1 MAERKVVI
9 MYKDVWKKF
18 GAKILIVAC
27 SILLLGGVAIAAP
40 RLRAASEKINLV
52 DPSISKNDVKET
64 IPDLS
69 DITYTE
75 GDTEGRFPRKFKKDG
90 KTYTYKVDYTVSL
103 LTDSSAVK
111 NWVNA
116 TPDGQGVTIRITPI
130 DGNKA
135 GLTTEYEMI
144 YPIYRKEI
152 SDDDITFEPKNEAYR
167 EGGEYKQSDF
177 TTSQIELVRSGHYIM
192 LQESDKNSVIG
203 ADKFNVYVK
212 GQSLSG
218 LGYTVLGE
226 TSNAPGGELVFA
238 DYGVNTPVYFKMD
251 NYEDASGNQ
260 HFRRTVGFIRHLKT
274 HTIKIKEY
282 SGDSG
287 TIITNWTN
295 STVTQNPTVEVDGV
309 EANKYTVSYPTVQ
322 GDKKKIQIVAN
333 ENGCFGKV
341 ESAEYT
347 QSLPSYDFRLVKKN
361 ADGSVQTTADFNI
374 LYETNNSYLIN
385 DSKSEY
391 TVQGRAKGSSGDY
404 VDVSWDD
411 VVLGSGAIYDGTTK
425 LDGATAGWVQQDI
438 TAEIGGQTVSGTIRY
453 KVVRKLDGNDDITN
467 PGVNTGLVMDD
478 PIGRNGETAPFIYN
492 TNKSYN
498 LLPQIYFQSEEGKY
512 LLKEGDDYTVTYQ
525 LCKLGQ
531 ETYQDT
537 NECKDAGTVIM
548 IVTGKGAYTGTI
560 TGAYDGGDKL
570 GKLAYKIEPQPIGS
584 SEYAIRLSEDKKD
597 GNIFSYPMGTT
608 TDKIIQDSRRITKD
622 GKNPWNFPAALK
634 KYIDYDVRFYQY
646 PKDGGEPKFIAEGT
660 PLLAGFQY
668 QVEYEFKGNYT
679 TPKDEKLTCDFK
691 IIKYEWSDL
700 IIEVDK
706 SCEDG
711 VCVSGSAIKGH
722 VYNGGE
728 HRPKVTVRRKDGT
741 ELDPSMYGVRDY
753 ANNINASENAIVK
766 IWLVGHDDVYEQPF
780 TILARTLTQG
790 DIQFSTKDNFV
801 LSDNGWTHSYDGRGV
816 IPTITELIIKN
827 PGDTGAS
834 GIPMKVGTDFKVVDG
849 LYTGKN
855 GSTPWDPEQA
865 SVSNPYYYRIE
876 LINKDYQTGGSSQL
890 VVGPFNFSPRA
901 LANATVTQN
910 ETRID
915 YPHGGVNDTNIQTLV
930 NTYLQKATNLVVTD
944 FDKPDTLVF
953 GTDYVL
959 TVNATSPKNQIG
971 VNGTIEFTLSG
982 KGCYTGESAKLTV
995 DVGDSITGATIRE
1008 KADPDGKMHKAT
1020 FNESVAK
1027 LNNKYIDNGL
1037 ATADRYGISFLKK
1050 DEDTGSEVDHYKTY
1064 LYYGEMNE
1072 NSKDYRLYFNDQYK
1086 VDFNNFDTTVE
1097 KDANGV
1103 EKVYYTVPI
1112 TGINGY
1118 YGTAK
1123 LKFEVGKKDIS
1134 SSNIHIEILYP
1145 NSYIYRWSDE
1155 KGGSVPIPVLLKVT
1169 EGTGDDAKPL
1179 TQGVDFD
1186 IIYHNTFSGNIA
1198 PANAGDHLF
1207 YLEGKNR
1214 YEGRTADH
1222 SYKIQPRSLCVSTV
1236 SGGAVVGVSEKRDAE
1251 RFFVTGLNET
1261 RTYKYLKSGVE
1272 PIVGLQYKYKD
1283 ENEVEHLVDL
1293 SENAHFNAYTENGKH
1308 VTVSTKEDNKHAR
1321 IRFEPSTENKNF
1333 TGYFYEYIT
1342 ILPAEMN
1349 NGENSDC
1356 FIRLTP
1362 ETYDFIGKDVKPGSA
1377 DDENA
1382 PVDTKQLIVGQYIE
1396 DGTKVPE
1403 DVPKDKVHKESARTW
1418 VEVDRSEYNVE
1429 YTGNYYVSGG
1439 YTGSNQEEVTQVS
1452 ITGKYN
1458 QNAESAEDSGNY
1470 RGTMTQS
1477 FVIQGSLASE
1487 VISEGKMISR
1497 IEIKNHVIPFSA
1509 ISGSSTDT
1517 SGMNV
1522 IFYERKRGGDG
1533 NAVAAEEF
1541 EKKDLVWKTDYDVL
1555 IEGKD
1560 ITELEEPEIGE
1571 YKDEGTKIRE
1581 IQITEG
1587 KTRYFLGEQTTP
1599 IVIQGN
1605 LSGAETTVT
1614 DGDNNETIIIK
1625 IPDGKGPDDLK
1636 LQDYIQVVCGNKTLV
1651 WNEDYIFDN
1660 GKGSGD
1666 TSIPSMTPGE
1676 NKKVT
1681 IRPTPK
1687 AEKEIGYLTGKKEV
1701 YYQVQQELKTS
1712 SYTVTGLTPGQKF
1725 MYNHGNPVINLD
1737 DIKVSIKG
1745 VSETLKRG
1753 RDYEIAFKDDD
1764 GITVRDDQAVII
1776 TPIGNYAG
1784 EPYTIPFVVTKYKLQ
1799 EGDELDIS
1807 AENTAIYTGDNVFP
1821 KINTVTVTTIS
1832 GAGIQRRVRIYG
1844 KDDERPD
1851 GKEAAFE
1858 LRPVV
1863 EDGNDN
1869 INFSNGVKMKYSLA
1883 GIGNYEGEV
1892 ILNYT
1897 ILQKD
1902 ISADDVVFKDL
1913 GTYLYQNGESIKPK
1927 PDGTYNGRVLEGVE
1941 DQKDGNG
1948 NVDHKYSYTYT
1959 YMSDV
1964 VNASKD
1970 EKIIRIRGNWN
1981 FKGERELKYKVDPLP
1996 LSETELKFTET
2007 EVIYDGSKQQ
2017 PSFTLSYN
2025 KKEILSYS
2033 KSGGVK
2039 SDYIKDV
2046 KVEFAD
2052 NTNATK
2058 PGHLAK
2064 VTLSFD
2070 PDSNS
2075 NYSGTK
2081 SAQFTIQPAS
2091 LEGHVA
2097 FMYHPEGEAGNME
2110 LKSNLHLPWT
2120 GESVKPEFPANI
2132 KTDTELTEKQA
2143 GAVYDFAG
2151 KHNNGNFLIPT
2162 ENKDAT
2168 VGNGDYTIAYKYV
2181 EPDSD
2186 DTDVKEGYGDAPDCT
2201 FAGKVKVT
2209 ITGINNY
2216 KDSASF
2222 WYYIGDDISADGS
2235 AKLQA
2240 NTAVYNARKQ
2250 PPTVIVSGISRSKY
2264 TIARYKG
2271 EVKSENFIAEKDIID
2286 AATYYIRLE
2295 GNPSK
2300 GTYASKPITLT
2311 YTITPR
2317 PISNSVVID
2326 GFKKEYN
2333 YTGLAICPVG
2343 ISVTDYIDRTKYK
2356 LTENKDYSLTYANNI
2371 NVGTATITVNGEGN
2385 FKGTGAARFAITS
2398 SMISSGNNGNPGG
2411 SVSNG
2416 SGQISGAVAV
2426 APDDVRITLDAGDAM
2441 YYTGKQLTPAVTIDK
2456 MTQNTDYTVT
2466 YSNNIEVGTATVTI
2480 TGMGNNTGTITK
2492 NFRIVAKLSDCKVT
2506 NIPDQKYTGSAV
2518 TPIVT
2523 VTCGNSILTRDK
2535 DYTVTY
2541 INNVEIG
2548 TATVKI
2554 RAANNPN
2561 YVGELEA
2568 KFNIGNNVGGFLVS
2582 GFAPTYPYTGN
2593 AVTPAVVVESGSTRL
2608 QQGTDYTIAY
2618 KDNVNA
2624 GTASIIVTGAG
2635 KYTGTQ
2641 TVNFIIEPRSL
2652 QVCET
2657 TQVED
2662 KTYTGDAYTP
2672 DIVVKD
2678 SGKVLEKGKDYTL
2691 TYADNVNPGVATII
2705 IQGLSNNYTGIKK
2718 LTFRIGGVAVN
2729 GLKVSTVKATS
2740 IKLKWEQQGYADG
2753 YVVCDSN
2760 AKVVKR
2766 VKGNSATVT
2775 GLKPGKKY
2783 KYNVK
2788 SYTVNSQGEESY
2800 GKPSS
2805 VVSATTKLK
2814 TPTVTLKTTGKG
2826 KLRISWTKSTN
2837 ADGYQIYYKNTK
2849 GAKFRKIKTAK
2860 GVNTRICNVRGI
2872 KSGKKCYV
2880 RVRAY
2885 KKSGSTTLKSSMSK
2899 TKTKKVK

>member
-1 MAERKVVI
+1 M
-9 MYKDVWKKF
+9 
-18 GAKILIVAC
+18 
-27 SILLLGGVAIAAP
+27 
-40 RLRAASEKINLV
+40 
-52 DPSISKNDVKET
+52 
-64 IPDLS
+64 
-69 DITYTE
+69 
-75 GDTEGRFPRKFKKDG
+75 
-90 KTYTYKVDYTVSL
+90 
-103 LTDSSAVK
+103 
-111 NWVNA
+111 
-116 TPDGQGVTIRITPI
+116 
-130 DGNKA
+130 
-135 GLTTEYEMI
+135 
-144 YPIYRKEI
+144 
-152 SDDDITFEPKNEAYR
+152 
-167 EGGEYKQSDF
+167 
-177 TTSQIELVRSGHYIM
+177 
-192 LQESDKNSVIG
+192 
-203 ADKFNVYVK
+203 
-212 GQSLSG
+212 
-218 LGYTVLGE
+218 
-226 TSNAPGGELVFA
+226 
-238 DYGVNTPVYFKMD
+238 
-251 NYEDASGNQ
+251 
-260 HFRRTVGFIRHLKT
+260 
-274 HTIKIKEY
+274 
-282 SGDSG
+282 
-287 TIITNWTN
+287 
-295 STVTQNPTVEVDGV
+295 
-309 EANKYTVSYPTVQ
+309 
-322 GDKKKIQIVAN
+322 
-333 ENGCFGKV
+333 
-341 ESAEYT
+341 
-347 QSLPSYDFRLVKKN
+347 
-361 ADGSVQTTADFNI
+361 
-374 LYETNNSYLIN
+374 
-385 DSKSEY
+385 
-391 TVQGRAKGSSGDY
+391 
-404 VDVSWDD
+404 
-411 VVLGSGAIYDGTTK
+411 
-425 LDGATAGWVQQDI
+425 
-438 TAEIGGQTVSGTIRY
+438 
-453 KVVRKLDGNDDITN
+453 
-467 PGVNTGLVMDD
+467 
-478 PIGRNGETAPFIYN
+478 
-492 TNKSYN
+492 
-498 LLPQIYFQSEEGKY
+498 
-512 LLKEGDDYTVTYQ
+512 
-525 LCKLGQ
+525 
-531 ETYQDT
+531 
-537 NECKDAGTVIM
+537 
-548 IVTGKGAYTGTI
+548 
-560 TGAYDGGDKL
+560 
-570 GKLAYKIEPQPIGS
+570 
-584 SEYAIRLSEDKKD
+584 
-597 GNIFSYPMGTT
+597 
-608 TDKIIQDSRRITKD
+608 
-622 GKNPWNFPAALK
+622 
-634 KYIDYDVRFYQY
+634 
-646 PKDGGEPKFIAEGT
+646 
-660 PLLAGFQY
+660 
-668 QVEYEFKGNYT
+668 
-679 TPKDEKLTCDFK
+679 
-691 IIKYEWSDL
+691 
-700 IIEVDK
+700 
-706 SCEDG
+706 
-711 VCVSGSAIKGH
+711 
-722 VYNGGE
+722 
-728 HRPKVTVRRKDGT
+728 
-741 ELDPSMYGVRDY
+741 
-753 ANNINASENAIVK
+753 
-766 IWLVGHDDVYEQPF
+766 
-780 TILARTLTQG
+780 
-790 DIQFSTKDNFV
+790 
-801 LSDNGWTHSYDGRGV
+801 
-816 IPTITELIIKN
+816 
-827 PGDTGAS
+827 
-834 GIPMKVGTDFKVVDG
+834 
-849 LYTGKN
+849 
-855 GSTPWDPEQA
+855 
-865 SVSNPYYYRIE
+865 
-876 LINKDYQTGGSSQL
+876 
-890 VVGPFNFSPRA
+890 
-901 LANATVTQN
+901 
-910 ETRID
+910 
-915 YPHGGVNDTNIQTLV
+915 
-930 NTYLQKATNLVVTD
+930 
-944 FDKPDTLVF
+944 
-953 GTDYVL
+953 
-959 TVNATSPKNQIG
+959 
-971 VNGTIEFTLSG
+971 
-982 KGCYTGESAKLTV
+982 
-995 DVGDSITGATIRE
+995 
-1008 KADPDGKMHKAT
+1008 
-1020 FNESVAK
+1020 
-1027 LNNKYIDNGL
+1027 
-1037 ATADRYGISFLKK
+1037 
-1050 DEDTGSEVDHYKTY
+1050 
-1064 LYYGEMNE
+1064 
-1072 NSKDYRLYFNDQYK
+1072 
-1086 VDFNNFDTTVE
+1086 
-1097 KDANGV
+1097 
-1103 EKVYYTVPI
+1103 
-1112 TGINGY
+1112 
-1118 YGTAK
+1118 
-1123 LKFEVGKKDIS
+1123 
-1134 SSNIHIEILYP
+1134 
-1145 NSYIYRWSDE
+1145 
-1155 KGGSVPIPVLLKVT
+1155 
-1169 EGTGDDAKPL
+1169 
-1179 TQGVDFD
+1179 
-1186 IIYHNTFSGNIA
+1186 
-1198 PANAGDHLF
+1198 
-1207 YLEGKNR
+1207 
-1214 YEGRTADH
+1214 
-1222 SYKIQPRSLCVSTV
+1222 
-1236 SGGAVVGVSEKRDAE
+1236 
-1251 RFFVTGLNET
+1251 
-1261 RTYKYLKSGVE
+1261 
-1272 PIVGLQYKYKD
+1272 
-1283 ENEVEHLVDL
+1283 
-1293 SENAHFNAYTENGKH
+1293 
-1308 VTVSTKEDNKHAR
+1308 
-1321 IRFEPSTENKNF
+1321 
-1333 TGYFYEYIT
+1333 
-1342 ILPAEMN
+1342 
-1349 NGENSDC
+1349 
-1356 FIRLTP
+1356 
-1362 ETYDFIGKDVKPGSA
+1362 
-1377 DDENA
+1377 
-1382 PVDTKQLIVGQYIE
+1382 
-1396 DGTKVPE
+1396 PE

-2271 EVKSENFIAEKDIID
+2271 EVKRKTEK
-2286 AATYYIRLE
+2286 R
-2295 GNPSK
+2295 
-2300 GTYASKPITLT
+2300 
-2311 YTITPR
+2311 
-2317 PISNSVVID
+2317 
-2326 GFKKEYN
+2326 KK
-2333 YTGLAICPVG
+2333 
-2343 ISVTDYIDRTKYK
+2343 
-2356 LTENKDYSLTYANNI
+2356 
-2371 NVGTATITVNGEGN
+2371 
-2385 FKGTGAARFAITS
+2385 
-2398 SMISSGNNGNPGG
+2398 
-2411 SVSNG
+2411 
-2416 SGQISGAVAV
+2416 
-2426 APDDVRITLDAGDAM
+2426 
-2441 YYTGKQLTPAVTIDK
+2441 
-2456 MTQNTDYTVT
+2456 
-2466 YSNNIEVGTATVTI
+2466 
-2480 TGMGNNTGTITK
+2480 
-2492 NFRIVAKLSDCKVT
+2492 
-2506 NIPDQKYTGSAV
+2506 
-2518 TPIVT
+2518 
-2523 VTCGNSILTRDK
+2523 
-2535 DYTVTY
+2535 
-2541 INNVEIG
+2541 
-2548 TATVKI
+2548 
-2554 RAANNPN
+2554 
-2561 YVGELEA
+2561 
-2568 KFNIGNNVGGFLVS
+2568 
-2582 GFAPTYPYTGN
+2582 
-2593 AVTPAVVVESGSTRL
+2593 
-2608 QQGTDYTIAY
+2608 
-2618 KDNVNA
+2618 
-2624 GTASIIVTGAG
+2624 
-2635 KYTGTQ
+2635 
-2641 TVNFIIEPRSL
+2641 
-2652 QVCET
+2652 
-2657 TQVED
+2657 
-2662 KTYTGDAYTP
+2662 
-2672 DIVVKD
+2672 
-2678 SGKVLEKGKDYTL
+2678 
-2691 TYADNVNPGVATII
+2691 
-2705 IQGLSNNYTGIKK
+2705 
-2718 LTFRIGGVAVN
+2718 
-2729 GLKVSTVKATS
+2729 
-2740 IKLKWEQQGYADG
+2740 
-2753 YVVCDSN
+2753 
-2760 AKVVKR
+2760 
-2766 VKGNSATVT
+2766 
-2775 GLKPGKKY
+2775 
-2783 KYNVK
+2783 
-2788 SYTVNSQGEESY
+2788 
-2800 GKPSS
+2800 
-2805 VVSATTKLK
+2805 
-2814 TPTVTLKTTGKG
+2814 
-2826 KLRISWTKSTN
+2826 
-2837 ADGYQIYYKNTK
+2837 
-2849 GAKFRKIKTAK
+2849 
-2860 GVNTRICNVRGI
+2860 
-2872 KSGKKCYV
+2872 
-2880 RVRAY
+2880 
-2885 KKSGSTTLKSSMSK
+2885 
-2899 TKTKKVK
+2899 